1 MIVGCIIYGEKTQ
14 KELDP
19 TGVRGLHAGFGMC
32 IVSAILS
39 IIAGVLYIADR
50 RRNANSQAGQIF
62 SGGQPGQIITDA
74 QPGSVPYQVQYG
86 PGAAYNVGS
95 LGTVISA
102 PATGGYPVAAY
113 STGPAGAN
121 VPMTY
126 K

>member
-1 MIVGCIIYGEKTQ
+1 MIVGCIIYAEITQ
-14 KELDP
+14 DEIDLNEM
-19 TGVRGLHAGFGMC
+19 RGLHAGFGMC

-39 IIAGVLYIADR
+39 IIAGVMYIADR
-50 RRNANSQAGQIF
+50 RRNANSQPGQML
-62 SGGQPGQIITDA
+62 SGGQPGQIITGA

-86 PGAAYNVGS
+86 PGVAYNVGS
-95 LGTVISA
+95 PGTVISA